1 MRFRLLAACL
11 LVVAGCG
18 QTLVHPP
25 SVATPADQADLFGPA
40 SMQLHPVFTQVKTW
54 TGGPKPD
61 GIEAVLQFEDQ
72 FGDPS
77 KAAGSVIF
85 ELYDFRKGFPDDRG
99 PRLSEPWTAS
109 LSSVDQ
115 QQAHWRR
122 EIEAYSF
129 LLSDSA
135 ISSTH
140 NYVLTATFEPLT
152 GPRLFSKTVI
162 TGGHQPTSQPSPDA
176 ASN

>member
-1 MRFRLLAACL
+1 MRFRLLAGFL

-18 QTLVHPP
+18 QTLVHPSAAP
-25 SVATPADQADLFGPA
+25 PPVDQADLFGPA
-40 SMQLHPVFTQVKTW
+40 SMQLHPVFTQIKSW

-61 GIEAVLQFEDQ
+61 GIEAVLAFEDR

-85 ELYDFRKGFPDDRG
+85 ELYTFRKGFPDDRG

-122 EIEAYSF
+122 EIGAYSF
-129 LLSDSA
+129 LLADSGIA
-135 ISSTH
+135 T
-140 NYVLTATFEPLT
+140 NKDYVLTATFEPLT
-152 GPRLFSKTVI
+152 GPRLFANTVI
-162 TGGHQPTSQPSPDA
+162 TPTPQAASRPSPAPA
-176 ASN
+176 AN